1 MRLNR
6 NLTNETVQ
14 LEDGFLW
21 SDEFTW
27 KPIEQNQEYAVDGTL
42 IIQEGKKKS
51 GRPITLTPPPE
62 QGWVKRSV
70 LSIIKDWSALQ
81 NEQFT
86 LIFEYPH
93 DTRQFNV
100 IFNHSEGAIEAK
112 PVLGFPTVSEGDF
125 YEVTL
130 KFLEVPNAGTN

>member
-1 MRLNR
+1 MILKR
-6 NLTNETVQ
+6 NATNETVP
-14 LEDGFLW
+14 LENGFLW
-21 SDEFTW
+21 SDEFDW
-27 KPIEQNQEYAVDGTL
+27 KPIEQNQERAIDGTL

-51 GRPITLTPPPE
+51 GRPITLSASDG
-62 QGWVKRSV
+62 QGWVKRSE

-81 NEQFT
+81 DEQFT

-100 IFNHSEGAIEAK
+100 IFNHGEGAINAK
-112 PVLGFPTVSEGDF
+112 PVMGFPAVSDGDY

-130 KFLEVPNAGTN
+130 RFIEVPDAN